1 LQIPEHPLHSQ
12 IADLL
17 VALYFCFIKLFINNS
32 IQTIMKKKVQK
43 GMLWGAMLLSMVASA
58 QAQVTKQKVKSYL
71 DLMVNMAN
79 TNLNYGSSNYMLSDY
94 KKSTNGL
101 QAGIS
106 LQSGITSV
114 FSLVTELYFIRK
126 GGKLKDNNPLTTV
139 PYNLR
144 INTLELPVLARVH
157 MGKFYLNAGP
167 SVAYNLSGKSTAG
180 DVSNKVSFGNTID
193 GFKRFEAGVQ
203 VGGGLAFPI
212 KQKRIALDIRYNYGL
227 TNISYNKEMFNRGLM
242 VSILFSKALN
252 KN

>member
-1 LQIPEHPLHSQ
+1 
-12 IADLL
+12 
-17 VALYFCFIKLFINNS
+17 
-32 IQTIMKKKVQK
+32 MKKKVQK
-43 GMLWGAMLLSMVASA
+43 SMFWAIILLSTVASA
-58 QAQVTKQKVKSYL
+58 QAQETKKKARSYL

-79 TNLNYGSSNYMLSDY
+79 TNLNYGSSNSMLSDY

-106 LQSGITSV
+106 LQSGITSG
-114 FSLVTELYFIRK
+114 FSVVTELYFIRK

-144 INTLELPVLARVH
+144 ISTLELPVLARVH

-167 SVAYNLSGKSTAG
+167 SVTYNLGGKYTAG
-180 DVSNKVSFGNTID
+180 DVSDKISFGNTAD

-203 VGGGLAFPI
+203 VGGGLAFPL

-227 TNISYNKEMFNRGLM
+227 TNISYNKEMYNRGLM
-242 VSILFSKALN
+242 ISILFSKALN